1 MSLSDLNIYSPK
13 SKDMNVD
20 RSAAVKRLQK
30 ELMELMVCGDKSI
43 SAFPDGENLFR
54 LVFFYLSATILI
66 LILTQMDR
74 NNRWTKRYCL

>member
-1 MSLSDLNIYSPK
+1 MSLTNLDIYSPK

-30 ELMELMVCGDKSI
+30 ELMELMVFGDKSI

-54 LVFFYLSATILI
+54 SIFLINLIFFLHNHIYVF
-66 LILTQMDR
+66 QMDR
-74 NNRWTKRYCL
+74 YD